1 MSKKSREWKAI
12 LKRHNFYNGGNAS
25 SKDMCLKTYRT
36 RNKWVNKS
44 KHKLRKYKYET
55 SNFGLTVK
63 IGSLL

>member
-1 MSKKSREWKAI
+1 MSKKSREWKKT
-12 LKRHNFYNGGNAS
+12 LKRHNSYNGGRYS

-44 KHKLRKYKYET
+44 KHKLRKYKYVP